1 MYNGTVRY
9 WWMVCN
15 NVWGIFKKTQQS
27 LLSYVKMNVYI
38 FQNSAC
44 SSDIYNILMGEK
56 KRIQTVLN
64 YWKGQ
69 QIEPFPI
76 HGEYVCSCT
85 SKFWRE
91 LPKCVPL
98 LSSFIYVCV
107 CTFPLLMCVL
117 HKLVCFIVSCTYV
130 VWLGLLW
137 RVVSSLAVL
146 HVCIIKHS

>member
-1 MYNGTVRY
+1 
-9 WWMVCN
+9 MVCN
-15 NVWGIFKKTQQS
+15 NVWGIFKKTLQS
-27 LLSYVKMNVYI
+27 PTFLCQNERVYI
-38 FQNSAC
+38 FQNSAS
-44 SSDIYNILMGEK
+44 SSDIYIYMIILMGEK
-56 KRIQTVLN
+56 KMVQTVLN
-64 YWKGQ
+64 YWKGE